1 MSTVTIAGIDIDV
14 DSSNAIL
21 CAPDDL
27 PKLIKH
33 MLSTLPDGTS
43 QLDLH
48 PCRDVPGR
56 FMLVAFNDIDS
67 KL

>member
-1 MSTVTIAGIDIDV
+1 MQMTLAGIEIDV
-14 DSSNAIL
+14 DASNAIL

-27 PKLIKH
+27 PKLVKH
-33 MLSTLPDGTS
+33 MVATLPEGTS

-56 FMLVAFNDIDS
+56 FMLVAFNDIDRQ
-67 KL
+67 L